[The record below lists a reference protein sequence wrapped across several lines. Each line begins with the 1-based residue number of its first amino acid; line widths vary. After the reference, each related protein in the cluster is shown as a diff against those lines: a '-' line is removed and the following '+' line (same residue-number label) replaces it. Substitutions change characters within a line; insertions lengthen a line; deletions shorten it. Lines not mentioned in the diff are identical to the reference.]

1 MSVIYINP
9 YSLAAA
15 GIVTSGL
22 VLHLDAGDPASY
34 PGSGNTWTDLS
45 GNGNNGTLTGFSG
58 SFYDSANGGSLVF
71 DGGNDYAPI
80 GTSSFPFGASAGT
93 ISLWAKTDTIT
104 GGFRSLVAY
113 GTPDIPKARFMA
125 IENTTYFFGGYGSDI
140 TATGVPLNTW
150 FNMSGVYTGTNAL
163 LYVNGALVAGPTA
176 KTWNTVSSLA
186 TIGRQLGSTAY
197 WDGNLSQLCV
207 YNKALSA
214 TEVLQNYNA
223 LRGRYGL

>member
-22 VLHLDAGDPASY
+22 ALHLDAGNTASY
-34 PGSGNTWTDLS
+34 PGTGTTWTDLS
-45 GNGNNGTLTGFSG
+45 GNGNTGTLTNGPTYS
-58 SFYDSANGGSLVF
+58 SANGGSIVF

-113 GTPDIPKARFMA
+113 GTVGVPKARFMA

-176 KTWNTVSSLA
+176 KTWNTISSVA
-186 TIGRQLGSTAY
+186 TIGRQLENTAY

-214 TEVLQNYNA
+214 TEVLQNYYA